1 MNCYSLTCL
10 LNGPDLWQYNKIDV
24 FNAMIIVLFFMGPF
38 QNLKHRGSGDAQ
50 KRAIYE
56 NFQGKSR
63 SVLLLANLLFSRV
76 FLKKRKDLAA
86 VIFR

>member
-1 MNCYSLTCL
+1 MLM
-10 LNGPDLWQYNKIDV
+10 I
-24 FNAMIIVLFFMGPF
+24 NAPICAGPF
-38 QNLKHRGSGDAQ
+38 RNLKHRGSGDAQ
-50 KRAIYE
+50 KCAIYE

-63 SVLLLANLLFSRV
+63 SVLLLANLLFNRV

>member
-1 MNCYSLTCL
+1 
-10 LNGPDLWQYNKIDV
+10 
-24 FNAMIIVLFFMGPF
+24 MIITPISPGPF
-38 QNLKHRGSGDAQ
+38 QNLKHRGSWDAQ

-63 SVLLLANLLFSRV
+63 SVLLLANLLFNIV

-86 VIFR
+86 VIFRWKKRFEILSSFCEEYVP

>member
-1 MNCYSLTCL
+1 
-10 LNGPDLWQYNKIDV
+10 
-24 FNAMIIVLFFMGPF
+24 MIFVLICAGPF
-38 QNLKHRGSGDAQ
+38 RELKHRGSGDAQ

-63 SVLLLANLLFSRV
+63 SVLLLANLLFNII

>member
-1 MNCYSLTCL
+1 
-10 LNGPDLWQYNKIDV
+10 
-24 FNAMIIVLFFMGPF
+24 MIIAHIFTGPF
-38 QNLKHRGSGDAQ
+38 RSLKHRGYAYAQ

-63 SVLLLANLLFSRV
+63 SVLLLDNLLFNMI

>member
-1 MNCYSLTCL
+1 
-10 LNGPDLWQYNKIDV
+10 
-24 FNAMIIVLFFMGPF
+24 MIITLIFTGPF
-38 QNLKHRGSGDAQ
+38 QNLKHRGYAYAQ

-63 SVLLLANLLFSRV
+63 SVLLLANLLFNRV

>member
-1 MNCYSLTCL
+1 MQVLECV
-10 LNGPDLWQYNKIDV
+10 Q
-24 FNAMIIVLFFMGPF
+24 MIIAPIFTGPSW
-38 QNLKHRGSGDAQ
+38 NLEHRGSGDAQ

-56 NFQGKSR
+56 NFHGKSR
-63 SVLLLANLLFSRV
+63 SVLLLANLLFNRT

>member
-1 MNCYSLTCL
+1 
-10 LNGPDLWQYNKIDV
+10 
-24 FNAMIIVLFFMGPF
+24 MIIAPISAGPF
-38 QNLKHRGSGDAQ
+38 HNLKHRGTADAQ

-63 SVLLLANLLFSRV
+63 SVLLLDNLLFNRT
-76 FLKKRKDLAA
+76 FFKKRKDLAA

>member
-1 MNCYSLTCL
+1 MNVVSMMRVMLCASDMQTI
-10 LNGPDLWQYNKIDV
+10 PI
-24 FNAMIIVLFFMGPF
+24 FTGPF
-38 QNLKHRGSGDAQ
+38 QNLKYRGSVDAQ

-63 SVLLLANLLFSRV
+63 SVLLLANLLFNRV

>member
-1 MNCYSLTCL
+1 
-10 LNGPDLWQYNKIDV
+10 
-24 FNAMIIVLFFMGPF
+24 MIIAPISAGPF
-38 QNLKHRGSGDAQ
+38 QNLKHRGTADAQ

-63 SVLLLANLLFSRV
+63 SVLLLDNLLFNRA